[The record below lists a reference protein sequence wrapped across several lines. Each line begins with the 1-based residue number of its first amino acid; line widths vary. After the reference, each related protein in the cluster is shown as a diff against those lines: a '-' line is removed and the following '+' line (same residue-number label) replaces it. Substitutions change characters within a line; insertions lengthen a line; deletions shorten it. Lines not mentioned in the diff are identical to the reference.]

1 MTAETL
7 LETAERHVFEG
18 ELAIATQRGIIDYMA
33 VKRQDTRVAEELLRN
48 MEDSLRLMYERLSRE
63 RQKSD

>member
-33 VKRQDTRVAEELLRN
+33 VKRQDMRVAEELLRN